1 VTFLHRSLAGCA
13 VVSALVATAP
23 PQPLGAQ
30 AQDAL
35 LARVRQ
41 ERAAY
46 LETLRELVAIESGS
60 RDIEGLDRIAAVL
73 AGKLRALGGQV
84 EVVAA
89 GSDVYRMEDT
99 PAQIGKSV
107 VATFRGT
114 GTRRVMLL
122 AHMDTV
128 YQRGM
133 AAKQPFRIEGDNAFG
148 LGIADDKSGVA
159 LALHAVAVLQAL
171 GSRDYSTLTV
181 LINGDEEISSPGSR
195 NLITRLGGEHDA
207 VFSCEGGGGGDS
219 IELTTSGNGAAL
231 LRVTGRASHAGAAP
245 LDGRN
250 ALYELA
256 HQMLQTRDLSDPSI
270 GLSLNW
276 TIASAGGTRN
286 IIPAAASATGD
297 ARVTRVRDWD
307 SLEAKL
313 RERIARKLIPDTQ
326 VSLTVERRRP
336 PLEPTAASRKL
347 GAYAASIYGATGRRL
362 SVTEVSGGGGT
373 DAAFASLKTK
383 AAVIEGFGPIGYGAH
398 SDEREYIDLRSVE
411 PRLYL
416 LTRLIVDVG
425 SGKAPLN

>member
-1 VTFLHRSLAGCA
+1 MLAA
-13 VVSALVATAP
+13 VVATAP

-30 AQDAL
+30 AQDGL

-60 RDIEGLDRIAAVL
+60 RDLEGLDRIAALL
-73 AGKLRALGGQV
+73 AGKLQALGGRV
-84 EVVAA
+84 ELVAA
-89 GSDVYRMEDT
+89 GPDVYRMEDT

-133 AAKQPFRIEGDNAFG
+133 AAKQPFRVEGDHAFG

-171 GSRDYSTLTV
+171 GRKDYSILTV

-207 VFSCEGGGGGDS
+207 VFSCEGGGSDDS
-219 IELTTSGNGAAL
+219 VELTTSGNGAAL

-245 LDGRN
+245 QDGRN

-256 HQMLQTRDLSDPSI
+256 HQILQTRDLSDPSI

-276 TIASAGGTRN
+276 TIANAGGTRN

-336 PLEPTAASRKL
+336 PLEPTAASRVL
-347 GAYAASIYGATGRRL
+347 GAYAASIYGVTGRRL
-362 SVTEVSGGGGT
+362 GVTEVSGGGGT

-416 LTRLIVDVG
+416 LARLIVDVG

>member
-1 VTFLHRSLAGCA
+1 MTVMPRCLISGALLAA
-13 VVSALVATAP
+13 VVATAP
-23 PQPLGAQ
+23 AQPLGAQ
-30 AQDAL
+30 APDAL

-46 LETLRELVAIESGS
+46 LETLRDLVAIESGS
-60 RDIEGLDRIAAVL
+60 RDVEGLDRIAALL
-73 AGKLRALGGQV
+73 AGRLRALGGQV
-84 EVVAA
+84 ELVGA
-89 GSDVYRMEDT
+89 GPDVYRMEDT
-99 PAQIGKSV
+99 PANIGKTV
-107 VATFRGT
+107 VATFRGS
-114 GTRRVMLL
+114 GTKRVLLL

-133 AAKQPFRIEGDNAFG
+133 AARQPFRIDGDHAFG

-171 GSRDYSTLTV
+171 GSRDYGTLTV

-207 VFSCEGGGGGDS
+207 VFSCEGAGGDDR
-219 IELTTSGNGAAL
+219 IRLTTSGNGAAL
-231 LRVTGRASHAGAAP
+231 LRVSGRASHAGAAP
-245 LDGRN
+245 EDGRN

-276 TIASAGGTRN
+276 TIANGGGTRN
-286 IIPAAASATGD
+286 IIPATASATGD

-307 SLEAKL
+307 ALEARL
-313 RERIARKLIPDTQ
+313 RERMARKLIPDTQ
-326 VSLTVERRRP
+326 VSLTLERRRP
-336 PLEPTAASRKL
+336 PLEASPASRAL
-347 GAYAASIYGATGRRL
+347 SAYAVSIYGATGRRMG
-362 SVTEVSGGGGT
+362 VTEVSGGGGT
-373 DAAFASLKTK
+373 DAAFAALKTK

-411 PRLYL
+411 PRMYL
-416 LTRLIVDVG
+416 LARLIADVG
-425 SGKAPLN
+425 TGKAPVN

>member
-1 VTFLHRSLAGCA
+1 MTLFRRSLFGGAILTA
-13 VVSALVATAP
+13 VVATAL

-30 AQDAL
+30 VSDSL

-60 RDIEGLDRIAAVL
+60 RDPEGLDRIASVIA
-73 AGKLRALGGQV
+73 AKLRALGGQV
-84 EVVAA
+84 ELVAA
-89 GSDVYRMEDT
+89 GPDVYRMEDT
-99 PAQIGKSV
+99 PAQIGRAV
-107 VATFRGT
+107 VGTFRGT
-114 GTRRVMLL
+114 GTKRILLL

-133 AAKQPFRIEGDNAFG
+133 AAKQPFRIEGENAFG

-171 GSRDYSTLTV
+171 GSRDYGTLTV
-181 LINGDEEISSPGSR
+181 LVNGDEEIGSPGSR
-195 NLITRLGGEHDA
+195 NLITRLGAEHD
-207 VFSCEGGGGGDS
+207 VVLSCEGAGGDDR
-219 IELTTSGNGAAL
+219 IRLTTSGNGAVL
-231 LRVTGRASHAGAAP
+231 LHVAGRASHAGAAP
-245 LDGRN
+245 QDGRN

-256 HQMLQTRDLSDPSI
+256 HQILQTRDLSDPSI

-276 TIASAGGTRN
+276 TIANGGGTRN

-307 SLEAKL
+307 GLEAKL

-326 VSLTVERRRP
+326 VSMTLERRRP
-336 PLEPTAASRKL
+336 PLEASAASRAL
-347 GAYAASIYGATGRRL
+347 SAYAVSIYGATGRRMG
-362 SVTEVSGGGGT
+362 VTELSGGGAT
-373 DAAFASLKTK
+373 DAAFAALKTR

-411 PRLYL
+411 PRMYL
-416 LTRLIVDVG
+416 LARLIADVAA
-425 SGKAPLN
+425 GKAPVN

>member
-1 VTFLHRSLAGCA
+1 MTFIHRSLVGSA
-13 VVSALVATAP
+13 VLAALVATAP

-46 LETLRELVAIESGS
+46 LGTLRELVAIESGS
-60 RDIEGLDRIAAVL
+60 RDPEGLDRIAAL
-73 AGKLRALGGQV
+73 IADKLRALGGQV
-84 EVVAA
+84 ELVAT
-89 GSDVYRMEDT
+89 GPDVYRMEDT
-99 PAQIGKSV
+99 PAQVGKSV

-114 GTRRVMLL
+114 GTKRVMLL

-171 GSRDYSTLTV
+171 ARKDYSILTV

-207 VFSCEGGGGGDS
+207 VFSCEGGGSDDS

-276 TIASAGGTRN
+276 TIANAGGTRN

-326 VSLTVERRRP
+326 VSLTIERRRP
-336 PLEPTAASRKL
+336 PLEPTAASRAL
-347 GAYAASIYGATGRRL
+347 GAYAASIYSVTGRRL
-362 SVTEVSGGGGT
+362 GVTDVSGGGGT

-383 AAVIEGFGPIGYGAH
+383 AAVIEGLGPIGYGAH

-416 LTRLIVDVG
+416 LARLIVDVG

>member
-1 VTFLHRSLAGCA
+1 VLAA
-13 VVSALVATAP
+13 VVATAP

-30 AQDAL
+30 AQDGL

-60 RDIEGLDRIAAVL
+60 RDLEGLDRIAALL
-73 AGKLRALGGQV
+73 AGKLQALGGRV
-84 EVVAA
+84 ELVAA
-89 GSDVYRMEDT
+89 GPDVYRMEDT

-133 AAKQPFRIEGDNAFG
+133 AAKQPFRVEGDHAFG

-171 GSRDYSTLTV
+171 GRKDYSILTV

-207 VFSCEGGGGGDS
+207 VFSCEGGGSDDS
-219 IELTTSGNGAAL
+219 VELTTSGNGAAL

-245 LDGRN
+245 QDGRN

-256 HQMLQTRDLSDPSI
+256 HQILQTRDLSDPSI

-276 TIASAGGTRN
+276 TIANAGGTRN

-336 PLEPTAASRKL
+336 PLEPTAASRVL
-347 GAYAASIYGATGRRL
+347 GAYAASIYGVTGRRL
-362 SVTEVSGGGGT
+362 GVTEVSGGGGT

-416 LTRLIVDVG
+416 LARLIVDVG